1 MDEIELAG
9 GGINRVVRIG
19 DLVHRPAAP
28 WSPATRTLIETLTAA
43 GVPVPRWHGVD
54 DQGREILDYL
64 PGEVGHYPL
73 SEAVRSEAAL
83 VSAARV
89 LRSFH
94 DASIPLVP
102 LGLPWQLPPLA
113 DAEVVVHGDYA
124 PYNLVFTGERVSGII
139 DLDYARPGPRTYDL
153 GYALYRFAPLTVADQ
168 GWGSPA
174 ERAARIRLF
183 CVSYGLDA
191 CSVADAVAA
200 VAPRLRGMV
209 AYMRAEAADGHEAFA
224 RHIAEGHDALYLTDA
239 TYVDEH
245 LADLS

>member
-28 WSPATRTLIETLTAA
+28 WSTATRTLIEALTAA

-54 DQGREILDYL
+54 EQGREILDYL
-64 PGEVGHYPL
+64 PGDVGHYPL

-94 DASIPLVP
+94 DASVPLVS

-124 PYNLVFTGERVSGII
+124 PYNLVFTGDQVSGVI

-153 GYALYRFAPLTVADQ
+153 AYGLYRFAPLTIADE
-168 GWGSPA
+168 GWGSLP
-174 ERAARIRLF
+174 ERRARIRLF
-183 CVSYGLDA
+183 CASYGLDA
-191 CSVADAVAA
+191 CSVAEATAA
-200 VAPRLRGMV
+200 VTPRLRGMV
-209 AYMRAEAADGHEAFA
+209 AYMRAEAAGGHEAFA
-224 RHIAEGHDALYLTDA
+224 SHIADGHDALYERDA
-239 TYVDEH
+239 AYVEDH
-245 LADLS
+245 LADLV